1 MTGVKPSQAVVNAIA
16 DHQGLTP
23 SEVEPKLYTV
33 IEPDALDRLFEST
46 PTGSD
51 RSSGHVTFSYGD
63 VEVSVDADGNVTI
76 EEQATV

>member
-16 DHQGLTP
+16 DYQGLSP

-46 PTGSD
+46 PTGDD
-51 RSSGHVTFSYGD
+51 RSNGHVSFTYGD
-63 VEVSVDADGNVTI
+63 VDVRVDADGNVSL
-76 EEQATV
+76 EERATV